1 LESLTGWN
9 IYVDPAY
16 SGEFYFGRNLS
27 ADWTLS
33 GEGTAF
39 INQSGTS
46 NITATMYNTVG
57 IPVVPGNRYEAS
69 VYIGPHRCGG
79 YTYIEWNDSNN
90 VILGTSGFSDL
101 FESVGNTGG
110 KNLSGYTRV
119 GVFGIA
125 PSGTSHAHIIIAK
138 TPTMAGYND
147 SYLFVS
153 RAYFGEAAALQQ
165 DLSAWVSGPTGD
177 ETKAAIESYTEV
189 NSGGLKMTET
199 STGDYVHLTPGD
211 LRFYE
216 NGMLYKSVRR
226 VFAGEASGG
235 DIITFNPPMKD
246 VPVVQVSPKITQ
258 VPAGINEFWMEF
270 YAKNVTIN
278 GFEVVAN
285 LMDGFLPTTS
295 TVNSIT
301 TSVGG
306 NTSITTVYGAM
317 GVEIFV
323 EIAGWD
329 IIDWFNDIGYF
340 NYWGSYDKITYRVYY
355 KKTTSS
361 TWSYQEYSY
370 SAFSSTINGHI
381 PITHSHF
388 FRTDGDD
395 YQFYIQFVSVTTH
408 TDSWSIYF
416 GSGEPG
422 SVDVAVQPPYVEFSK
437 YVRSDQNYISTTE
450 DVNFIV
456 VEGGGS

>member
-1 LESLTGWN
+1 
-9 IYVDPAY
+9 
-16 SGEFYFGRNLS
+16 
-27 ADWTLS
+27 
-33 GEGTAF
+33 
-39 INQSGTS
+39 
-46 NITATMYNTVG
+46 
-57 IPVVPGNRYEAS
+57 
-69 VYIGPHRCGG
+69 
-79 YTYIEWNDSNN
+79 
-90 VILGTSGFSDL
+90 
-101 FESVGNTGG
+101 
-110 KNLSGYTRV
+110 
-119 GVFGIA
+119 
-125 PSGTSHAHIIIAK
+125 
-138 TPTMAGYND
+138 
-147 SYLFVS
+147 
-153 RAYFGEAAALQQ
+153 
-165 DLSAWVSGPTGD
+165 
-177 ETKAAIESYTEV
+177 
-189 NSGGLKMTET
+189 
-199 STGDYVHLTPGD
+199 
-211 LRFYE
+211 
-216 NGMLYKSVRR
+216 
-226 VFAGEASGG
+226 
-235 DIITFNPPMKD
+235 
-246 VPVVQVSPKITQ
+246 
-258 VPAGINEFWMEF
+258 MEF